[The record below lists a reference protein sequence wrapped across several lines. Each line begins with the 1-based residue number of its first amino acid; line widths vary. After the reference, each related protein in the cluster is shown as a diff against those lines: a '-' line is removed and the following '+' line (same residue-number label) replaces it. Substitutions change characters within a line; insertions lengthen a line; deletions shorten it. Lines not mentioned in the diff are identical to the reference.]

1 MRKFS
6 RLASRKVRVPLSAQV
21 RSGVLKGLSKVIALL
36 TVFVAM
42 CTVSGCSSPQSSSS
56 QTPISNVSESGKTL
70 EWGQNIKSQA
80 LQMINSASSFC
91 YLDMYELSDSDI
103 LQALVSAKRRGVSV
117 QIIVDATEKHSQR
130 VAIPTLRDAG
140 VPVSVLDIPGGI
152 SHIKMLICGN
162 QVLIGGM
169 NFGAHSWQNND
180 ASVYFPEA
188 GRQFESLF
196 LWDESRAM
204 GVPAEAPVTAPLLL
218 YDRSIQPAVIQA
230 IQSARHSIHVEAFD
244 LSDREVVNAL
254 REALMRGVAVKILL
268 DPTEYFSRKPARTL
282 LDAGAVV
289 RYYRPYAGELMHAK
303 ILDVDE
309 GRIFLIGS
317 ANFSH
322 QAYLKNHEADVELR
336 NMPAFAY
343 SLEENLEEQLGRG
356 TDSATSRKHTT
367 EGGW

>member
-6 RLASRKVRVPLSAQV
+6 RLASRKVRLPLSTQV
-21 RSGVLKGLSKVIALL
+21 HSGVMKRISKVTSLL
-36 TVFVAM
+36 AVFLTI
-42 CTVSGCSSPQSSSS
+42 CTVSGCSSPQSSSD
-56 QTPISNVSESGKTL
+56 TLISNVSEAGKTL
-70 EWGQNIKSQA
+70 EWGENIKSQA
-80 LQMINSASSFC
+80 LQMINSAASFC

-103 LQALVSAKRRGVSV
+103 MQALISAKRRGVSV
-117 QIIVDATEKHSQR
+117 QVIVDATEVHSQR

-140 VPVSVLDIPGGI
+140 IPVSVLDIPGGI

-162 QVLIGGM
+162 HVLIGGM

-180 ASVYFPEA
+180 ASVYFPNA

-196 LWDESRAM
+196 LWDESRAT
-204 GVPAEAPVTAPLLL
+204 GIPAEAPVTAPLLL
-218 YDRSIQPAVIQA
+218 YDRSIEPAVIQA
-230 IQSARHSIHVEAFD
+230 IQSARHSINMEAFD
-244 LSDREVVNAL
+244 LSDRGVVDAL
-254 REALMRGVAVKILL
+254 REALTRGVSVKILL
-268 DPTEYFSRKPARTL
+268 DPTEYFSRKPARSL

-303 ILDVDE
+303 ILDVDGGE
-309 GRIFLIGS
+309 IFLIGS

-336 NMPAFAY
+336 NMPEFAH
-343 SLEENLEEQLGRG
+343 SLEENLDEQMGRG
-356 TDSATSRKHTT
+356 TDSATSRRHTK